1 LKFPRADTIL
11 FQPLSQG
18 EPILDLSTIIAEL
31 KREREKIGRAISALI
46 EGAGVSDKGA
56 TGKAARKRRGG
67 ITPAGRRRLSLAMKR
82 RWAERR
88 KNLSAK
94 AAAPKIR
101 RRLTP
106 AGRKRLSEAMKKRWA
121 ERKAKAS

>member
-1 LKFPRADTIL
+1 MV
-11 FQPLSQG
+11 
-18 EPILDLSTIIAEL
+18 DLSTIIAEL
-31 KREREKIGRAISALI
+31 KRERDKIGRAIAALI
-46 EGAGVSDKGA
+46 ESAGLSGRGA
-56 TGKAARKRRGG
+56 TRNAAPKRKGG

-88 KNLSAK
+88 AKHLSPK
-94 AAAPKIR
+94 ATAPKR
-101 RRLTP
+101 RGRLTP